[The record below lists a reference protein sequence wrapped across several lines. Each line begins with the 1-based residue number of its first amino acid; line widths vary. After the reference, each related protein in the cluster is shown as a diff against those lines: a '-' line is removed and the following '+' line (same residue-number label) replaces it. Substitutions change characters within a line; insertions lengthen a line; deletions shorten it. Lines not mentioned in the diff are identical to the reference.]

1 MVLNVACRDS
11 GLTVAGKRWVEEFS
25 ARLERYFTDILTV
38 HWDLTT
44 AGNEH
49 VATCHLHTRQGFYRA
64 TATDMDARLA
74 IHAAVDKLTK
84 QRGREKRKLG
94 SRRREASTHDLPE
107 VFLQGPQATM
117 HASRR

>member
-25 ARLERYFTDILTV
+25 GRLERYFTDILTV

-49 VATCHLHTRQGFYRA
+49 VATCHLHTRDGFYRA
-64 TATDMDARLA
+64 TARDMDARLA
-74 IHAAVDKLTK
+74 IHGAIDKLTK

-107 VFLQGPQATM
+107 LFLQGPLA
-117 HASRR
+117 ALNARR

>member
-11 GLTVAGKRWVEEFS
+11 GLTDAGKRWVEEFS

-64 TATDMDARLA
+64 TATEMDARLA
-74 IHAAVDKLTK
+74 IHSTIDKLTK

-107 VFLQGPQATM
+107 MIVPGSPAVVQ
-117 HASRR
+117 ASRR

>member
-11 GLTVAGKRWVEEFS
+11 GLTAAGKRWVEEFS

-64 TATDMDARLA
+64 TATEMDARLA
-74 IHAAVDKLTK
+74 IHGAVDKLTK

-94 SRRREASTHDLPE
+94 SRRREASMHDLPE
-107 VFLQGPQATM
+107 VFVQGPQPAM